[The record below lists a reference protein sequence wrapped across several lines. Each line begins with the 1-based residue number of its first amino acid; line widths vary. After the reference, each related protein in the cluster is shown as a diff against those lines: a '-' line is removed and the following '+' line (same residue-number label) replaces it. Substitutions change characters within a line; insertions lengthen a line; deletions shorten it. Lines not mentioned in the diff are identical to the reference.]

1 MQAFQNDVFTNM
13 FDQWK
18 VYDKMGFLKSWS
30 DGVRSLE
37 KFNLFGSFHNIT
49 ENDKVSKSFETINS
63 IFDAGMKNIEAFTEA
78 SQRAFENGQEVTRKR
93 MELYQTTYSDY
104 MTLMKE
110 LMNTRNLEHATTK
123 QADYVKKTS
132 EHLMNDFRNLTNSLA
147 DSNSK
152 IFERLNSKLGENI
165 AKHSRHF
172 KDAATTANGKKAS

>member
-18 VYDKMGFLKSWS
+18 VYDKMGFLKTWS
-30 DGVRSLE
+30 EGVRSLE

-49 ENDKVSKSFETINS
+49 ENDKVSRSFETINS
-63 IFDAGMKNIEAFTEA
+63 LFDAGMKNIEALTEA
-78 SQRAFENGQEVTRKR
+78 SQLAFENSQEIARKR
-93 MELYQTTYSDY
+93 LELYQTTYSDY

-110 LMNTRNLEHATTK
+110 LLHTRNLEHATTK

-132 EHLMNDFRNLTNSLA
+132 ENLMNDFRNLTNSLA
-147 DSNSK
+147 DSSSK
-152 IFERLNSKLGENI
+152 IFENLNSKLGDNI

-172 KDAATTANGKKAS
+172 KEAAANVSSKKAS